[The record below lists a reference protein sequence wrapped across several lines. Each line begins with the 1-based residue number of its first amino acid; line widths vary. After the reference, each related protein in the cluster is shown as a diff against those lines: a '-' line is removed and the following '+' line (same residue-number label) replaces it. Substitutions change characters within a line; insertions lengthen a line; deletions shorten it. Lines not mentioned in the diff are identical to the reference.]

1 MRANQTSLMLLLMCF
16 LVFLSGCNSNSTST
30 EENTPKIES
39 EENISTVKSADD
51 NSIFY
56 ETRGEGDT
64 TIVFV
69 HCWTCNSS
77 FWQPQIEYFSQNY
90 QVIRLDLA
98 GHGKS
103 EGKRQQYTMAAFGKD
118 VAAVVNEVATDKV
131 ILVGH
136 SMGGPVVIE
145 AAKLLGDRVVG
156 IVGVDVFYT
165 PFAYP
170 TSETEIEA
178 FVQPFK
184 DDFSSAS
191 EQLVRSMFT
200 PAADP
205 QLIESTIKQMG
216 SANPEMA
223 VNAITEIFI
232 WNAQQGAADLAQFS
246 SKIRNINGAP
256 TGQENALHESVTL
269 IPGVGHF
276 VAQAKPGEFNQIL
289 EQIITEFE
297 TN

>member
-1 MRANQTSLMLLLMCF
+1 MCF
-16 LVFLSGCNSNSTST
+16 LAFSSGCNSKPTSK
-30 EENTPKIES
+30 EENTPKVES
-39 EENISTVKSADD
+39 EENISTVKSADG

-56 ETRGEGDT
+56 DTRGEGDT

-69 HCWTCNSS
+69 HCWTCNSD

-90 QVIRLDLA
+90 QVVRLDLA

-103 EGKRQQYTMAAFGKD
+103 ESKRQQYTMAAFGKD

-131 ILVGH
+131 VLVGH

-191 EQLVRSMFT
+191 EELVRSMFT

-223 VNAITEIFI
+223 VNAMTEIFT
-232 WNAQQGAADLAQFS
+232 WNAQQGEADLEEYS

-276 VAQAKPGEFNQIL
+276 VAQAKPNEFNQIL
-289 EQIITEFE
+289 EQIITKF
-297 TN
+297 